1 MLNNKVNAQQGFH
14 PRRCGSPQMRYP
26 PNRYCVIIALSAGRY
41 GGTGTVP
48 SILLPV
54 LLIHILIKGIFR
66 AIFLVFIP
74 QKDPHSII

>member
-14 PRRCGSPQMRYP
+14 PHACGSPQMRYH
-26 PNRYCVIIALSAGRY
+26 PNRYCVVIALSAGRY

-48 SILLPV
+48 SILVPV

-66 AIFLVFIP
+66 AFFLVFIP